1 MNLNEIRSAVKT
13 APRAIEFKPA
23 GTATGMIFELRH
35 ESAEEVQKVM
45 RAFQAKVR
53 DLTLKRK
60 TTAYQ
65 NLVAEHEDVLRMA
78 HVVGWTWDQ
87 GADEEAGRPAYSKK
101 EMKGLLNDSDIGYHI
116 KKFIDEEVG
125 SLDDFLSKSDND

>member
-1 MNLNEIRSAVKT
+1 MNLNEIREAVQTEARK
-13 APRAIEFKPA
+13 IEFKPA
-23 GTATGMIFELRH
+23 GTPTGMVFELRH
-35 ESAEEVQKVM
+35 ESAKEVQAVM
-45 RAFQAKVR
+45 RKFQAKVR

-65 NLVAEHEDVLRMA
+65 NLVAEHEDKLRMA

-87 GADEEAGRPAYSKK
+87 GDDEEAGRPEYSRK
-101 EMKGLLNDSDIGYHI
+101 ELKALLEDSAIGYHI

-125 SLDDFLSKSDND
+125 SLDDFLSKSEDD